1 MLNKKHTDKLCEIQD
16 KYITYFEKTKGMGS
30 PAYQD
35 IISYYKTLADDFS
48 QVQINEMGLTDSGY
62 PLHLVIYD
70 PRKTFQPDSW
80 KANGKIIVFI
90 NNAIHAGEPPGID
103 ASMMFLRDVLLGKT
117 EIPDDIVLA
126 IVPICN
132 VDGHLNRGHSHPI
145 KNGPIEY
152 GTRKNAKDFDLNR
165 DFIKADT
172 QNTKSFQEIYHWL
185 KPHIFIDTHEDTFND
200 IQHVTT
206 LVATQHNRLGG
217 QLGNYLEKE
226 MLPALYNKM
235 EENNFPMVPYVC
247 YMESG
252 NLSAGLK
259 HSNDNARYSTGFAA
273 LFNTIGFMPETN
285 RLKPYKERVNSV
297 YSLFKTFME
306 VLNKDGERIV
316 HMTEE
321 DREAVKIQKSFALNY
336 KLNKEKFKMVSY
348 LGYKSSQKTS
358 DVSGQSFL
366 YYDQNKP
373 FTTELKWYD
382 QFDPGI
388 SIKKPQAY
396 IIPQRWLNIVK
407 NLKRNG
413 VTLEKLE
420 KESILQVT
428 VYHIKKLETSKKP
441 FEKHNLHFN
450 ISVKK
455 SKEQINIK
463 KGDYLLPM
471 NQESNKFVME
481 VLEPEGENSFFAWNY
496 FDSILDKTLLGSG
509 NDDFVQPR
517 EITNP
522 IFEDMAADYLKE
534 NPDLRMKLEA
544 LKKKDKAFSQDGSAQ
559 LFWVYKHSPWDA
571 DGGANRYPIYRVEK

>member
-1 MLNKKHTDKLCEIQD
+1 MLNKKYNNKLHEIQD
-16 KYITYFEKTKGMGS
+16 KYITYFEETKGMGS

-35 IISYYKTLADDFS
+35 IISYYKILAADFP

-62 PLHLVIYD
+62 PLHLVVYD
-70 PRKTFQPDSW
+70 PGETFQPDLW
-80 KANGKIIVFI
+80 KVDGKIIVLI

-117 EIPDDIVLA
+117 KIPDNIILA

-132 VDGHLNRGHSHPI
+132 IGGHLNRGHSYPI
-145 KNGPIEY
+145 KNGPLEY

-172 QNTKSFQEIYHWL
+172 QNTKSFQKIYHWL
-185 KPHIFIDTHEDTFND
+185 KPHIFIGTHEDTFND
-200 IQHVTT
+200 IQHVAT

-226 MLPALYNKM
+226 MSIALYNGMK
-235 EENNFPMVPYVC
+235 EKNFPMVPYIQ

-252 NLSAGLK
+252 NIAAGLK
-259 HSNDNARYSTGFAA
+259 HSHDNARYSSGFAA
-273 LFNTIGFMPETN
+273 LFNTIGFMPEMN

-297 YSLFKTFME
+297 YSLFETFME
-306 VLNKDGERIV
+306 VLDKDGERIV
-316 HMTEE
+316 RMTAE
-321 DREAVKIQKSFALNY
+321 DREAIKTQKYFALNY
-336 KLNKEKFKMVSY
+336 KLNQEKFKMVHY
-348 LGYKSSQKTS
+348 LGYKSGQKTS
-358 DVSGQSFL
+358 DVTGQPFL

-373 FTTELKWYD
+373 FATELKWFD
-382 QFDPGI
+382 QCDPGI
-388 SIKKPQAY
+388 SIKKPYAY
-396 IIPQRWLNIVK
+396 IIPQRWLNVVD

-413 VTLEKLE
+413 VNLERLEKD
-420 KESILQVT
+420 SIFQVT

-441 FEKHNLHFN
+441 FEKHNLHSN
-450 ISVKK
+450 VKVEK
-455 SKEQINIK
+455 SNEQINFK

-471 NQESNKFVME
+471 NQESNRFVTE

-496 FDSILDKTLLGSG
+496 FDSILDKTLLGSE

-522 IFEDMAADYLKE
+522 IFENMAADYLKE

-559 LFWVYKHSPWDA
+559 LFWIYKHSPWNA
-571 DGGANRYPIYRVEK
+571 DRGANRYQIYRIEE

>member
-1 MLNKKHTDKLCEIQD
+1 MINKKHSNKLCEIED
-16 KYITYFEKTKGMGS
+16 KYITYFEKTEGKGS

-35 IISYYKTLADDFS
+35 IISYYKTLATDFS
-48 QVQINEMGLTDSGY
+48 QVQVKEMGLTDSGY

-70 PRKTFQPDSW
+70 PGKTFQPDSW
-80 KANGKIIVFI
+80 KANRKIIVFI

-132 VDGHLNRGHSHPI
+132 IDGHLNRGHSHPI

-152 GTRKNAKDFDLNR
+152 GTRKNVKDFDLNR

-172 QNTKSFQEIYHWL
+172 QNTQSFQEIYHLL

-200 IQHVTT
+200 IQHVAT
-206 LVATQHNRLGG
+206 LIATQHNRLGG

-226 MLPALYNKM
+226 MLTALFDRM
-235 EENNFPMVPYVC
+235 EEKNFPMVPYVR
-247 YMESG
+247 YMENG
-252 NLSAGLK
+252 NISAGLK

-297 YSLFKTFME
+297 YALFETFME
-306 VLNKDGERIV
+306 VLDKDGKRIIR
-316 HMTEE
+316 MTEE
-321 DREAVKIQKSFALNY
+321 DREAVKTQKSFALNY
-336 KLNKEKFKMVSY
+336 KLNQEKFKMVSY

-358 DVSGQSFL
+358 DVTGQPFL
-366 YYDQNKP
+366 YYDKNKP
-373 FTTELKWYD
+373 FSTELKWYS

-428 VYHIKKLETSKKP
+428 VYHIKKLKTSKKP
-441 FEKHNLHFN
+441 FEKHNLHSN